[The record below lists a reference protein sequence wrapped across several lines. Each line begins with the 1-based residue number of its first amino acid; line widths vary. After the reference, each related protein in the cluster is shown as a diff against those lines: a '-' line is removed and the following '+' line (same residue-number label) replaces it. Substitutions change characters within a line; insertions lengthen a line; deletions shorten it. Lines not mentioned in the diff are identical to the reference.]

1 MQDCKDYIQQVYLH
15 PQVVKL
21 IEKIEPKELRD
32 DLHQEMA
39 ITLLEYEC
47 EKIEQI
53 WADGKLL
60 NFACSIICNMA
71 FSNTSQFYKKYRKS
85 ELKKA
90 IEYIYLTAQGITPS
104 ADPAK
109 QILEAKKLGNIY
121 QNHDYLIFS
130 TYIELGSMAKVSRHY
145 NIPLQHTK
153 EVISKVRKE
162 LKTAIRCSN

>member
-15 PQVVKL
+15 PQVAKL
-21 IEKIEPKELRD
+21 IEKIEPKALRD

-39 ITLLEYEC
+39 IALLEYDC
-47 EKIEQI
+47 ERIEHI
-53 WADGKLL
+53 WAEGKLL

-109 QILEAKKLGNIY
+109 QILEAKKVGDIN

-130 TYIELGSMAKVSRHY
+130 TYIELRSYYQVAKYY
-145 NIPLQHTK
+145 NIPLKHVRN
-153 EVISKVRKE
+153 VILNVKQE
-162 LKTAIRCSN
+162 LKKAIQCNN